1 MKETVKF
8 IVAIVCVA
16 FSLLYFFTPIGDK
29 LNSLYQHFLPKE
41 RIDTNWTGAVQTNS
55 WVNQSGDT
63 IGVIP
68 IQETFIRDDNLS
80 IEENISWALTKGK
93 EGIDYITII
102 PAQQPNINGD
112 INKNNKNIWTYNYQ
126 YKSEFTIPLG
136 KTNWYLV
143 FELNNDLE
151 LEKWDSRGFYL
162 GVWGKTLGMVSSKNL
177 WTSNK
182 TYIFDMKDINLKF
195 PDSKVNLFNKLQDNK
210 IQLSAIVAKTWV
222 FIKRIT
228 LVFCEPIPS

>member
-1 MKETVKF
+1 MKETIKF
-8 IVAIVCVA
+8 IIAMVCIL
-16 FSLLYFFTPIGDK
+16 FSILYFFTPIGDK

-41 RIDTNWTGAVQTNS
+41 QINTNWTGTVQTNS
-55 WVNQSGDT
+55 WVNQNGDT

-68 IQETFIRDDNLS
+68 IQETFIRDDSIS
-80 IEENISWALTKGK
+80 IEENISWALSKGK
-93 EGIDYITII
+93 EGVDYIRTI
-102 PAQQPNINGD
+102 PQQQPDINGD
-112 INKNNKNIWTYNYQ
+112 INENNKKIWTYNYQ

-136 KTNWYLV
+136 RTNWYLI
-143 FELNNDLE
+143 FELNDALE
-151 LEKWDSRGFYL
+151 VKKGNSNGFYL
-162 GVWGKTLGMVSSKNL
+162 WVWGKTLGMIASTNL
-177 WTSNK
+177 WPSNK

-228 LVFCEPIPS
+228 LVFYEPIPS